1 MKKII
6 AIIIFIAICIN
17 LSSCIVIN
25 TTPEPENKY
34 TKIALT
40 LDNYRNYLA
49 VDSYIIDV
57 KVTNYH
63 ELYDGKTGTYTSY
76 YDVSYTAVIN
86 VFPTRSNCTFENVG
100 ILVDDPIF
108 YLRLDGYGYTSSQ
121 TTLTDLGLPGPSVFH
136 KFDIDFIDGYV
147 YVYDN

>member
-6 AIIIFIAICIN
+6 AVVLLTILIFH
-17 LSSCIVIN
+17 LSSCIVVN

-49 VDSYIIDV
+49 VDSYITNV
-57 KVTNYH
+57 EVTNYH
-63 ELYDGKTGTYTSY
+63 EFYDGKTDKYTFY

-100 ILVDDPIF
+100 ISIGDPLLYI
-108 YLRLDGYGYTSSQ
+108 RLDGYGYASSQ
-121 TTLTDLGLPGPSVFH
+121 TTLTDLGLPTPSVYHSFE
-136 KFDIDFIDGYV
+136 IDFIFGYV
-147 YVYDN
+147 YVYNN